1 MPQQQQQQQR
11 QRQHSRMGAKE
22 ELSWHTTVICL
33 AFGPPNWVSYRL
45 VLSFNLSSTAAT
57 SNIRGKNSQV
67 VSRLKEVPIWSF
79 LR

>member
-1 MPQQQQQQQR
+1 MPQQQQQQRR
-11 QRQHSRMGAKE
+11 QRQHSRMAAKE

-33 AFGPPNWVSYRL
+33 SFDPPNWVSYRL